1 VILQAGGLI
10 AMGAV
15 HISSR
20 HCRAICDEVGERLR
34 QHLDG
39 TQTSPS
45 QRILMLLRELEA
57 MEAVETPSIVPSLDD
72 ISAPLFEETSSS
84 A

>member
-1 VILQAGGLI
+1 
-10 AMGAV
+10 MGAV

-39 TQTSPS
+39 AQTAPS
-45 QRILMLLRELEA
+45 ERILMLLRELEA
-57 MEAVETPSIVPSLDD
+57 RETETPSIVPSLDD
-72 ISAPLFEETSSS
+72 ISAPLFEERTSS
-84 A
+84 